1 MSEENQM
8 HQEVQQPTLDQLIF
22 ALMWELQA
30 LRSSVHELTG
40 VVYGLTNSLKEEE

>member
-1 MSEENQM
+1 MNEEEQL
-8 HQEVQQPTLDQLIF
+8 QQSQQPPTIDQLILG
-22 ALMWELQA
+22 LMWELQA